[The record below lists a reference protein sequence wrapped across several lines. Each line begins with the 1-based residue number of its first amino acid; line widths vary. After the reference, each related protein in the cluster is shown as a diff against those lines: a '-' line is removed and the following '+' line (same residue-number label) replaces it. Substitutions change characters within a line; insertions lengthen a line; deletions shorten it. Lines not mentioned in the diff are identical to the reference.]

1 LARFVAR
8 RKQSLDELRGAL
20 ELATDDELYSM
31 TEILF
36 RPKFNPLDYL
46 KAHDPL
52 EIQSRHRTARLD
64 AIEQRFRFLAADGLT
79 VLLGKTENFS
89 YRQALIGVCKYLK
102 MPYSQALSTT
112 ELEAEVFL
120 YLLGRAWKQ
129 LSEGDRDSLT
139 LGIQRSLA
147 QTNLSQ
153 KLPLGLQKDP
163 LRLLCKG
170 SSAIAV
176 SSILKPLLLE
186 AIARQFAVQFAKY
199 EMAKQAVVQGG
210 NVAAAQLKN
219 YVSAY
224 MARRGMSAAA
234 GRYAAT
240 RGAFAL
246 LGTALWGWFLAD
258 LGWQAIATNYGRIIP
273 TIFTLAQIRLTR
285 TDFVPCS

>member
-1 LARFVAR
+1 MARFVAR

>member
-1 LARFVAR
+1 M
-8 RKQSLDELRGAL
+8 DELRGAL

>member
-1 LARFVAR
+1 MARFVAR

-20 ELATDDELYSM
+20 ELATDEELQSM

-52 EIQSRHRTARLD
+52 EIQSRHRKARID

-79 VLLGKTENFS
+79 VLLGKTDNFT

-129 LSEGDRDSLT
+129 LPEADRHNLT

-153 KLPLGLQKDP
+153 RLPLGLQKDP

-199 EMAKQAVVQGG
+199 EMAKQALRQGG
-210 NVAAAQLKN
+210 TAASAQLKN

-285 TDFVPCS
+285 TDFVPCL